1 MMMFGRAD
9 SMESTHAEHARRQ
22 RVGLAGALVAVLA
35 LLTGTA
41 RAENVQ
47 DAQIN
52 GLAATFVA
60 GKGTVAP
67 IGVVIIPG
75 SGPTDRNGN
84 SVLGVRTDTYK
95 LLAEALAE
103 RGISSVRYDK
113 RGVAGSAAAAISETE
128 LRITHMIDDTV
139 AVASWL
145 RGRPGITSVALMGH
159 SEGGVL
165 ALLSAGKVKPTAIV
179 LLATLGRRLGSVL
192 REQFSR
198 PGTHPAISAEALRI
212 VTALER
218 GEDVA
223 EVSPQLQAAFR
234 PSVQPYL
241 KSLMAVDPT
250 ALAAKT
256 SQPMLIVGGGRDI
269 QVGKSDFDGLLA
281 ARTDAVAYWDPG
293 MGHTLKDAGRTPQS
307 LQRAYTDPSLPL
319 STGLAE
325 RIADFILERQP

>member
-1 MMMFGRAD
+1 
-9 SMESTHAEHARRQ
+9 MERGPASSGVELIRRPIQ
-22 RVGLAGALVAVLA
+22 WAGLLLAGLA
-35 LLTGTA
+35 LLAGPA
-41 RAENVQ
+41 RAETVQ
-47 DAQIN
+47 DVQIN

-60 GKGTVAP
+60 GKGKPSP
-67 IGVVIIPG
+67 IGAVIIAG
-75 SGPTDRNGN
+75 SGPTDRDGN
-84 SVLGVRTDTYK
+84 SVLGIKTDTYK

-113 RGVAGSAAAAISETE
+113 RGVAGSAAVAIKETD
-128 LRITHMIDDTV
+128 LRVTHMADD
-139 AVASWL
+139 AVTAANWL
-145 RGRPGITSVALMGH
+145 RASPGITSIVLMGH

-165 ALLSAGKVKPTAIV
+165 ALLGIARAKPAALV
-179 LLATLGRRLGSVL
+179 LLATPGRKLGSIL

-212 VTALER
+212 VAALER

-223 EVSPQLQAAFR
+223 EVSPHLQAAFR

-241 KSLMAVDPT
+241 RSLIAIDPA

-256 SQPMLIVGGGRDI
+256 SLPVLIVGGGRDI

-293 MGHTLKDAGRTPQS
+293 MGHTLKDAGRTAQS
-307 LQRAYTDPSLPL
+307 LQRAYTDPSVPL

-325 RIADFILERQP
+325 RIADFILEQQR